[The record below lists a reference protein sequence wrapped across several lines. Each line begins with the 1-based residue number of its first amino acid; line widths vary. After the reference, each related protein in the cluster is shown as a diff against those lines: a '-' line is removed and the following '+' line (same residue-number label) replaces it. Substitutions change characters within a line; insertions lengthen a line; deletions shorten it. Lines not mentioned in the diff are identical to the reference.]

1 MRAKYRTIRKVCVS
15 RHAESHFGIYRFDA
29 NMPEKGDKVGWLDAL
44 AAHSLNEKGDTNDMW
59 LYS

>member
-1 MRAKYRTIRKVCVS
+1 
-15 RHAESHFGIYRFDA
+15 
-29 NMPEKGDKVGWLDAL
+29 MPEKGDKVGWLDAL